1 MRIARLQGLAAA
13 TDARGAVVVI
23 DVLRAFTTAAFGFA
37 RGAKEIVLVETAEE
51 ALALRAEDPRRV
63 LIGEVQ
69 GRPIPGFD
77 FGNSPEALDALG
89 EGGLAGRTLVLRSS
103 SGTQG
108 VARAVH
114 STRTYLGSFVVASA
128 TARALAARGED
139 VSLLAM
145 GWAGDGHGDEDDA
158 CGDWLEARLA
168 GQACDVAACLA
179 KARASRAAQNALD
192 PANDWITVGDVE
204 RALELDRF
212 DFAMPVAREGGRLV
226 ARAVRVP

>member
-1 MRIARLQGLAAA
+1 MRITRLQGLAAA
-13 TDARGAVVVI
+13 RDARGSVVVI
-23 DVLRAFTTAAFGFA
+23 DVLRAFTTAAFAFA

-51 ALALRAEDPRRV
+51 ALALRAEDPRRILV
-63 LIGEVQ
+63 GEVQ

-77 FGNSPEALDALG
+77 FGNSPEALDRLG
-89 EGGLAGRTLVLRSS
+89 RDGLAGRTLVLRSS

-108 VARAVH
+108 VARSVH
-114 STRTYLGSFVVASA
+114 ATRTYLGSFVVAGA
-128 TARALAARGED
+128 TARALAAHGDD

-168 GQACDVAACLA
+168 ERAPDVTACLA
-179 KARASRAAQNALD
+179 KARASRAARNALD
-192 PANDWITVGDVE
+192 PANDWITRGDVD

-212 DFAMPVAREGGRLV
+212 DFAMPVAREHGRLV
-226 ARAVRVP
+226 ARAVPTP